1 MCFHSSVSLISI
13 YLLSFC
19 SFGTSYCLVSAYFS
33 CICANVTPSLCF
45 PGTLCVLAVIA
56 FIAFVATVTVS
67 DTSLYC
73 EHLGRDCVFPGF
85 QIWPIVEKSLNIY
98 SNYIIPPKNV
108 SSCDIFNFLNLT
120 CMIHFSMRSK
130 VKKMWILHFFQV
142 PPGFTSVSMTNC
154 YSLCDSKLKDIS
166 HPKPSLR
173 CPLLQTR
180 VMLCTF
186 VTCCNLPTWHLV
198 YTLHSNCF

>member
-33 CICANVTPSLCF
+33 FICANVTPSLCF

-56 FIAFVATVTVS
+56 FITFVATVYVS

-85 QIWPIVEKSLNIY
+85 QIWLIVEKSLNIY
-98 SNYIIPPKNV
+98 SNYIIPPQKCVIMWHFQFFKFNV
-108 SSCDIFNFLNLT
+108 YDTLFYEKQSKENVNFT
-120 CMIHFSMRSK
+120 
-130 VKKMWILHFFQV
+130 FF
-142 PPGFTSVSMTNC
+142 PGT
-154 YSLCDSKLKDIS
+154 
-166 HPKPSLR
+166 
-173 CPLLQTR
+173 TR
-180 VMLCTF
+180 LYIC
-186 VTCCNLPTWHLV
+186 
-198 YTLHSNCF
+198 